1 MLDNMIDLWA
11 KKSLDEKVYNYCQ
24 VNKNHILSIDFEDD
38 IQINLINGVTY
49 FAFYDVF
56 HAGWGFNGGA
66 GGKP

>member
-38 IQINLINGVTY
+38 IQINLIN
-49 FAFYDVF
+49 
-56 HAGWGFNGGA
+56 
-66 GGKP
+66 

>member
-38 IQINLINGVTY
+38 IQINLINGERSNTRERN
-49 FAFYDVF
+49 
-56 HAGWGFNGGA
+56 FNQTNER
-66 GGKP
+66 